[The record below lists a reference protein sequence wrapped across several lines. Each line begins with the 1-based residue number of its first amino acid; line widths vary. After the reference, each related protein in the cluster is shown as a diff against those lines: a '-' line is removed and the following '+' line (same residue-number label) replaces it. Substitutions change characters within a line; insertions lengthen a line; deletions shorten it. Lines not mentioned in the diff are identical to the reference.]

1 MGYYGYG
8 YDEDYEKRMAYIRL
22 RGKMQSILNKT
33 GDLESKVENLK
44 STIKM
49 SLTIDDDIYKPDDYE
64 MVEENIDSLI
74 GDINETLSTINSQI

>member
-1 MGYYGYG
+1 MRYYGFG
-8 YDEDYEKRMAYIRL
+8 YDENYEKRMAYIRL
-22 RGKMQSILNKT
+22 RGKMQSILVKA

-49 SLTIDDDIYKPDDYE
+49 SLTVDDDIYKPDDYE

-74 GDINETLSTINSQI
+74 GEINETLSTINSQI